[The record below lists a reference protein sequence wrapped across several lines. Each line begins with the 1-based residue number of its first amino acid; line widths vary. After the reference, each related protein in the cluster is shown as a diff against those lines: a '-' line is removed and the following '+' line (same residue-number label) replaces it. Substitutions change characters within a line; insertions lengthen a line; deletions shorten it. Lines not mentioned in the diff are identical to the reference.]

1 MTQSI
6 IDHIQRR
13 KFRAAVE
20 AAPFTG
26 RCPEADTPEKQAVL
40 DEVVSR
46 LEKWLWSAPTMHDPQ
61 GIAMLKENA

>member
-6 IDHIQRR
+6 IDYIQRR

-26 RCPEADTPEKQAVL
+26 RCPEADTPEKQAVV
-40 DEVVSR
+40 DEVVAR
-46 LEKWLWSAPTMHDPQ
+46 WETLLWSAPTTHDPP